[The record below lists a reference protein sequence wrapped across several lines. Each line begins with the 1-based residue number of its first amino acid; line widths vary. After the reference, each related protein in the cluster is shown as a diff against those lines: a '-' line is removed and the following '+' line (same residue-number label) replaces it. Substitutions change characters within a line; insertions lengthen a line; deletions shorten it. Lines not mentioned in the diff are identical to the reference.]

1 MLTRNLR
8 NKKARYICVYVH
20 SFLRFSLRAATS
32 LVFLVLVLAGVGVAR
47 AYVCVLKWYF
57 KKQKENAE
65 SVNVCISLSRD
76 VVFSFFF
83 FLRSLSR
90 SFVVFFFGASNRIYR
105 SRPSPR
111 QQQRDATPHSATNRS
126 FFSHSH
132 IDHLRERK
140 IEVKRLREMA
150 AIRVWRLFFIQR
162 LRDLSRW

>member
-47 AYVCVLKWYF
+47 AYVCVLKWYL
-57 KKQKENAE
+57 KNKRKTQKA
-65 SVNVCISLSRD
+65 SMCVYLSLVTS
-76 VVFSFFF
+76 FFLSFFF
-83 FLRSLSR
+83 AFPLA
-90 SFVVFFFGASNRIYR
+90 FFCCFFFFGASNRIYR